1 MSIDGLDKRDLYIY
15 HMYMRVKG
23 KLIKF
28 GWDKWNID
36 KNYLKHGITPKEA
49 EEAFTYEGSYYF
61 SDIKH
66 SKTEERFILLGK
78 TFEKKN
84 LFIIF
89 TMRGKKVRIISARRM
104 HESEVKKY
112 EKAKKNT

>member
-1 MSIDGLDKRDLYIY
+1 
-15 HMYMRVKG
+15 MYMRVKG
-23 KLIKF
+23 KLVRF
-28 GWDKWNID
+28 EWDKWNID

-49 EEAFTYEGSYYF
+49 EEAFIYEESYFF

-66 SKTEERFILLGK
+66 SKNEERFVLLGK
-78 TFEKKN
+78 TLDRKN

>member
-1 MSIDGLDKRDLYIY
+1 
-15 HMYMRVKG
+15 MYMRVRE
-23 KLIKF
+23 KLVKF
-28 GWDKWNID
+28 EWDEWNID
-36 KNYLKHGITPKEA
+36 KNYLKHAITPKEA
-49 EEAFTYEGSYYF
+49 EEAFIAEESYFF

-66 SKTEERFILLGK
+66 SKIEERFILLGK
-78 TFEKKN
+78 TLDKKN

-89 TMRGKKVRIISARRM
+89 TMREKKVRIISARRM

>member
-1 MSIDGLDKRDLYIY
+1 MQ
-15 HMYMRVKG
+15 VKS
-23 KLIKF
+23 KAIIF
-28 GWDKWNID
+28 EWDEWNID

-49 EEAFTYEGSYYF
+49 EEAFIYEKSYFF

-66 SKTEERFILLGK
+66 SKIEERFVLLGK
-78 TFEKKN
+78 TLEEKN

-104 HESEVKKY
+104 HREEVEKY
-112 EKAKKNT
+112 EKAKKNTNV

>member
-1 MSIDGLDKRDLYIY
+1 
-15 HMYMRVKG
+15 MYMQVEG
-23 KLIKF
+23 KLVRF
-28 GWDKWNID
+28 EWDKWNIE
-36 KNYLKHGITPKEA
+36 KNYLKHGTTPEEA
-49 EEAFTYEGSYYF
+49 EEAFISDGSYFF
-61 SDIKH
+61 SDVKH

-78 TFEKKN
+78 TLENKN

-112 EKAKKNT
+112 EKAKKDT